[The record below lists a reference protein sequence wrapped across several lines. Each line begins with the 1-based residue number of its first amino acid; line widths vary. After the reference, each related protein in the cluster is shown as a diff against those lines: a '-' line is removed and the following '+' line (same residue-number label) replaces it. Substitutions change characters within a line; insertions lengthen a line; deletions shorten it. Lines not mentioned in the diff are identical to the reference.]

1 MFSCIAGNTISLTF
15 TIRDTYGVTADI
27 DEGTGKLKIYDKFY
41 NILSTITDIIKIDNG
56 IYQASYVTPISIP
69 NVNQILHYEF
79 SGKISDENIYVRN
92 TFSVNFE

>member
-15 TIRDTYGVTADI
+15 TIMDTSGVAADI

-41 NILSTITDIIKIDNG
+41 NILSIITNVTKITTG
-56 IYQASYVTPISIP
+56 IYQISYITPIS

-92 TFSVNFE
+92 TFAVNYE